1 MIVFRGLAA
10 GLVAAVVASG
20 CSLSGRSFGRYVDD
34 STLTATVKMKLI
46 GQRPQALTRIDVDTF
61 EGIVYLTGMVQD
73 AGQKSDAEIAA
84 WRVDGVEQVVND
96 LQVRETGAALPAAS
110 PDMQPRVLVDGLPGI
125 ARIDAGLPGM
135 PGAAYDASGRQVATI
150 YTLSMRDLAQ
160 TGFDHLRAIGRTI
173 DHVSILPVAI
183 APDRPEGQYTILLWH
198 VSPTE
203 AAALK

>member
-1 MIVFRGLAA
+1 MVIRGVAV
-10 GLVAAVVASG
+10 GLVLAVMASG
-20 CSLSGRSFGRYVDD
+20 CSLAGRSFGRYVDD
-34 STLTATVKMKLI
+34 KTLTASVKMKLI

-61 EGIVYLTGMVQD
+61 EGTVYLTGMVQN
-73 AGQKSDAEIAA
+73 ALQKSDAEIAV

-96 LQVRETGAALPAAS
+96 LQVRDAGAAPPAAS
-110 PDMQPRVLVDGLPGI
+110 PDMQRRVLVDGLPGI

-150 YTLSMRDLAQ
+150 YMLTMRDLAQ
-160 TGFDHLRAIGRTI
+160 TGFEHLRATGRPI
-173 DHVSILPVAI
+173 DHVTILPVAI
-183 APDRPEGQYTILLWH
+183 APDRPEGHYQILLWH